1 MLPARYSL
9 FLAGDRALAPMTADD
24 RTARLALAALV
35 LGAVAI
41 GFAPIFVRLSELQP
55 SATAFWR
62 VALATPVFFV
72 WLWMRTPGQDQ
83 PREPV
88 GWRDHKY
95 LIFGGILFAF
105 DLAFWHWSLQF
116 TTVANATLLS
126 NLTPIVVAVGSVVL
140 FRERLGGL
148 FLLGLGMALA
158 GAALLS
164 GASFQIGEGR
174 PLGDGLALVTAF
186 FYGSYLLAIARLRGH
201 FSTVTIMAWTGLA
214 SALALVPITIIS
226 GEAFLPATLNGW
238 LVLIGLAGVAQVIGQ
253 ALIAYALAHL
263 PAAFGAVTLT
273 IQPIVAAALA
283 WYLFAEILG
292 WLEFAGAATILAGI
306 VTARAG
312 ALKTKSSQTA

>member
-1 MLPARYSL
+1 VNT
-9 FLAGDRALAPMTADD
+9 DE
-24 RTARLALAALV
+24 RTARLALVALV
-35 LGAVAI
+35 LGAIAI

-62 VALATPVFFV
+62 VALATPVFFI
-72 WLWMRTPGQDQ
+72 WLWIRTPGDDRR
-83 PREPV
+83 REPV

-95 LIFGGILFAF
+95 LILGGVLFAV

-148 FLLGLGMALA
+148 FLMGLGLALV

-164 GASFQIGEGR
+164 GASFQIGDTR
-174 PLGDGLALVTAF
+174 PLGDGLAIVTAF
-186 FYGSYLLAIARLRGH
+186 FYGSYLLAVGRLRGH
-201 FSTVTIMAWTGLA
+201 YSTATIMAWTGLA
-214 SALALVPITIIS
+214 SAIALIPITILS
-226 GEAFLPATLNGW
+226 GETFLPETLHGW
-238 LVLIGLAGVAQVIGQ
+238 LVLIGLAGIAQVLGQ
-253 ALIAYALAHL
+253 TLIAYALAHL

-273 IQPIVAAALA
+273 IQPIVAAVAA
-283 WYLFAEILG
+283 WYIFAEVLG
-292 WLEFAGAATILAGI
+292 WLEFAGAVAILTGI

-312 ALKTKSSQTA
+312 TLKVKVGRPDA

>member
-1 MLPARYSL
+1 MS
-9 FLAGDRALAPMTADD
+9 ALNADE
-24 RTARLALAALV
+24 RKARLALAALV
-35 LGAVAI
+35 LGAIAI
-41 GFAPIFVRLSELQP
+41 GFSPILVRLSEVEP

-62 VALATPVFFV
+62 VALATPLFFI
-72 WLWMRTPGQDQ
+72 WLRMQTPGENGY
-83 PREPV
+83 REPT

-95 LIFGGILFAF
+95 LIFGGVLFAL

-148 FLLGLGMALA
+148 FLLGLGLSLA
-158 GAALLS
+158 GAAFLS
-164 GASFQIGEGR
+164 GASLQVGEGR
-174 PLGDGLALVTAF
+174 PLGDGLAVVTAF
-186 FYGSYLLAIARLRGH
+186 FYGSYLLAVGRLRGYY
-201 FSTVTIMAWTGLA
+201 STATIMAWTGLA
-214 SALALVPITIIS
+214 AAIALVPITILS
-226 GEAFLPATLNGW
+226 GETFFPETLRGW
-238 LVLIGLAGVAQVIGQ
+238 LVLIGLAGSAQVLGQ

-292 WLEFAGAATILAGI
+292 WLEFAGAVTILVGI

-312 ALKTKSSQTA
+312 ALKTKNRQTTA